1 MKKLLLGTTALIA
14 AGAFVGAAQAA
25 DDEMMAGP
33 VTVGI
38 AGYTVGA
45 IGLASNNMDG
55 DDNPVRGEEIFHVY
69 EFGVSGST
77 TLDNGITVAVHTQLG
92 SSGDDFDEQ
101 HITLSGAF
109 GSLRIG
115 RTESAAFNATV
126 AAPGAGLGGSFGVN
140 YAWYNPAT
148 SPVNTYSGLVEDAQK
163 VVYTSPNF
171 NGLTIGMSYA
181 PDGSDAGAGAGRTT
195 NDQVISK
202 KTGADI
208 GQMSEHMALGMS
220 YSTAFM
226 DGGSMNIG
234 LGYEVASNE
243 EGGDAGEAMKV
254 GASVSIDQIS
264 FGGGMYDT
272 GEEDGMQFDVGAS
285 WSEGATELG
294 LQYGGNQ
301 DGDTGMMALHLT
313 YTLGPGVII
322 GGQIASG
329 SSAGAE
335 DVTQILLGTS
345 VGF

>member
-1 MKKLLLGTTALIA
+1 MKKFLLGTTALIA
-14 AGAFVGAAQAA
+14 AGAFVGAAQAG

-45 IGLASNNMDG
+45 IGFASNDMDSMG
-55 DDNPVRGEEIFHVY
+55 NPLRGEEVFHVY

-77 TLDNGITVAVHTQLG
+77 TLDNGITVAVHSQLG
-92 SSGDDFDEQ
+92 SSGGAAIFDEQ
-101 HITLSGAF
+101 HITLSGTF
-109 GSLRIG
+109 GALRIG
-115 RTESAAFNATV
+115 RTESAAFNATI

-148 SPVNTYSGLVEDAQK
+148 SAVNTYSGLVEDAQK

-181 PDGSDAGAGAGRTT
+181 PDASDGAAGAGRTT
-195 NDQVISK
+195 NDA
-202 KTGADI
+202 GE
-208 GQMSEHMALGMS
+208 MSEHTALGVS

-226 DGGSMNIG
+226 EGGSLNIG

-243 EGGDAGEAMKV
+243 EGGDDGEAMKV
-254 GASVSIDQIS
+254 GASVSVDQIS

-294 LQYGGNQ
+294 LQYGANQ
-301 DGDTGMMALHLT
+301 AGDTGMMALHLT
-313 YTLGPGVII
+313 YTLGPNVII